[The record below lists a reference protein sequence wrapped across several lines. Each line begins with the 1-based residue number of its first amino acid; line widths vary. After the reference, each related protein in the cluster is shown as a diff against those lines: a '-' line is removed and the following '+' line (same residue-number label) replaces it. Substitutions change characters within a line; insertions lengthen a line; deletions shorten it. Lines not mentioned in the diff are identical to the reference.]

1 MAKFFSQG
9 VYNEK
14 KVDISKKAPF
24 EKLPAFK
31 AENP

>member
-14 KVDISKKAPF
+14 TANISL
-24 EKLPAFK
+24 EKEHSALPKFK
-31 AENP
+31 SANP